1 MASYDQPITAGDGL
15 KRVFSVLSSGVAING
30 IKDPTNEDK
39 NIFESFTKQEKED
52 ITYLAQRA
60 LRLISFQKIHQVLG
74 IDEIP
79 DLPRDS
85 SIGEEKNGEDIKEEV

>member
-1 MASYDQPITAGDGL
+1 MSKGKGRHNLFSTARTQANFIPSKL
-15 KRVFSVLSSGVAING
+15 KIFNARSNVAHLY
-30 IKDPTNEDK
+30 
-39 NIFESFTKQEKED
+39 FT
-52 ITYLAQRA
+52 LF
-60 LRLISFQKIHQVLG
+60 LQKIHQVLG